1 MIIDTEQ
8 LRTGIEKMKDKVKSK
23 SADLTYEVYNSHM
36 ITLLTLDGILDFIE
50 ESKDI
55 RPTGKWIFDKHYGE
69 YRCSECNRNPISEGE
84 SLYATKIEDYR
95 YCRWCGA
102 LMINHDTIDEVA
114 DE

>member
-1 MIIDTEQ
+1 MIINTEQ

-23 SADLTYEVYNSHM
+23 SVDLTYEVYNSHM

-69 YRCSECNRNPISEGE
+69 YRCSECNHNPISEGE
-84 SLYATKIEDYR
+84 SLCATKIRDYR
-95 YCRWCGA
+95 YCRWCGSF
-102 LMINHDTIDEVA
+102 MGNHDTVDEVIDE
-114 DE
+114 